1 MCALLFNRGVCAI
14 ARLAVLR
21 TLHLA
26 VITVLALTFT
36 ACAGVEV
43 TMPSSGLGMPQVVRH
58 VPDEMLEALARAKP
72 CCASLSE
79 LPYRSF
85 EHEGSITLDIGPNSP
100 AFAFD
105 SGKSF
110 FAAFRLPDWP
120 RPLVLHLRSAVPSL
134 IQAFDPVRPIFSPAV
149 LVLDAQFRVHR
160 VMQGPGE
167 FQVVQ
172 TQSGSG
178 QSGIQMEGDL
188 YIGESAQDAAYLIV
202 LTTDELRARSF
213 ATNGGRISGFSP
225 IGTVDLDVRSAPFL
239 ALPVRYRAQAM
250 LVDPGRPLSGD
261 LTWHTNTLFIDD
273 SGLHYVEEV
282 NGRWVERLSVPN
294 ASLVAARVRTPF
306 GLNARLELDTA
317 QGPDAPLVRHT
328 LVLLP
333 PQGWAA
339 YQMGHVATRAA
350 QDVRPGWYGEA
361 VAIKAATSAPVVEF
375 RDPPA
380 ATSEAGSRIA
390 DRAMAGGVVT
400 AGVCGICLTG
410 LCPPQM
416 LLPCAGLFAV
426 GAAIGGAV
434 GVGGELLGGSP
445 PSLPQ
450 TPQLSA
456 QQVQSATPTVSSAAG
471 TLLAQDALQACVLRR
486 ATENGAWV
494 SQGRSSVILSDLAS
508 ALFVVETAVQRV
520 ALVPRSQPGQAIAEI
535 PVQMVVE
542 GKVVLRHMPPKP
554 QESREWQRTATW
566 QGPSHTLA
574 EWSAPDGR
582 VLQATL
588 RDACAGLAASLLR
601 EAENL
606 WRDAR

>member
-1 MCALLFNRGVCAI
+1 
-14 ARLAVLR
+14 
-21 TLHLA
+21 
-26 VITVLALTFT
+26 
-36 ACAGVEV
+36 
-43 TMPSSGLGMPQVVRH
+43 
-58 VPDEMLEALARAKP
+58 
-72 CCASLSE
+72 
-79 LPYRSF
+79 
-85 EHEGSITLDIGPNSP
+85 
-100 AFAFD
+100 
-105 SGKSF
+105 
-110 FAAFRLPDWP
+110 
-120 RPLVLHLRSAVPSL
+120 VPSL

-149 LVLDAQFRVHR
+149 LVLDAQFRVLR
-160 VMQGPGE
+160 VTQGQIV
-167 FQVVQ
+167 QV
-172 TQSGSG
+172 QSGSG
-178 QSGIQMEGDL
+178 QPGIRIEGDL

-213 ATNGGRISGFSP
+213 ATKGGSISGFNP

-261 LTWHTNTLFIDD
+261 LTWHTNTLFIDGI
-273 SGLHYVEEV
+273 GLHYVEDV

-317 QGPDAPLVRHT
+317 LGPDAPVVRRT
-328 LVLLP
+328 LTLLP
-333 PQGWAA
+333 PQGSNA
-339 YQMGHVATRAA
+339 YQMDHVAAHVA
-350 QDVRPGWYGEA
+350 QGIRPGWHGESVA
-361 VAIKAATSAPVVEF
+361 VVAATSAPVVEF

-380 ATSEAGSRIA
+380 ASSAAGSRIA
-390 DRAMAGGVVT
+390 DTAMAGGVVT

-434 GVGGELLGGSP
+434 GVGGELLAGSP
-445 PSLPQ
+445 PQLPQ
-450 TPQLSA
+450 TPQLST

-508 ALFVVETAVQRV
+508 VLFVVETAVQRV

-582 VLQATL
+582 LLQATL
-588 RDACAGLAASLLR
+588 RDACAGLAASLLH
-601 EAENL
+601 EAESL
-606 WRDAR
+606 WRDAH